1 MGREKK
7 VTRVGAFL
15 RGTNMSKCLA
25 QSALKTVSHVECR
38 EKKGKWPLDK
48 RMEGKG
54 RGGEG
59 SGRERGRG
67 TEKREKKRGPRKTKG
82 RGTRRSDDYYVTE
95 ECPVTEPPG
104 NVPFSLNASRQC
116 DAN

>member
-1 MGREKK
+1 MRREKK

-25 QSALKTVSHVECR
+25 QSALKTVSHVDCR

-59 SGRERGRG
+59 RGRERERG
-67 TEKREKKRGPRKTKG
+67 MEKGEKKRGPRKIKG
-82 RGTRRSDDYYVTE
+82 RGTRGCDVDYVTE
-95 ECPVTEPPG
+95 ECGDTEPPV
-104 NVPFSLNASRQC
+104 NVR
-116 DAN
+116 

>member
-1 MGREKK
+1 MRREKK

-25 QSALKTVSHVECR
+25 QSAPKAVSHVDCR

-54 RGGEG
+54 RGWEGRGEG
-59 SGRERGRG
+59 EGERDGEG
-67 TEKREKKRGPRKTKG
+67 REKKRPKKDKRSRNSWVTLIMSPRNAEL
-82 RGTRRSDDYYVTE
+82 RSL
-95 ECPVTEPPG
+95 P
-104 NVPFSLNASRQC
+104 
-116 DAN
+116 